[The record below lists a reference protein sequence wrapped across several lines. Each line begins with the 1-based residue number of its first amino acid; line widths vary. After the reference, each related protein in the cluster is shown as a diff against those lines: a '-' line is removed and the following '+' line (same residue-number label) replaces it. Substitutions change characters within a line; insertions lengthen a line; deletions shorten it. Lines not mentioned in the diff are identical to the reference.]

1 MTEFEISL
9 REHKEFETSLYYNK
23 WSHLKN
29 QPNKQ
34 IKKQTKK
41 PQTKPSQ
48 ANNSNKEPQ
57 TKELSN

>member
-34 IKKQTKK
+34 IKKQTKNPK
-41 PQTKPSQ
+41 PNQAKPTTATK
-48 ANNSNKEPQ
+48 PQ
-57 TKELSN
+57 TKELSI